1 MPTDKTEST
10 SKPGLAAARGGL
22 GTFAGVFT
30 PSILTILGIILFL
43 RLGYVVGNVGLW
55 HALGIILLANVIS
68 VLTTFSVSAIATNF
82 RVKGGGDYFLI
93 SRTLGLSF
101 GGAIGIVLFLAQSV
115 SIGFYCVGFG
125 EVISTLVAGGNDIAS
140 RLIAAIAVTGLFW
153 LAWQG
158 IALATRFQYV
168 VMAVLGLA
176 LLTFAVGAVVRWDEA
191 LLAQN
196 LSRPDNAP
204 PIWLI
209 FAIFFPAVTGFTQ
222 GVSMSGDLRDPGRS
236 IPAGTFMAVALSIM
250 VYVAA
255 AILLAGSAPPQSLAE
270 DYAVMRNV
278 SLGGWV
284 IVLGVVAAT
293 LSSALASFMGAPR
306 ILQSLAA
313 DRIFPLLRAFERGVG
328 STRNPRRGV
337 ALSGMIGLAVV
348 ALGNLNTIAPVVSM
362 FFLVSYGLVNYA
374 TYYEANAASPSFRPT
389 FRWYHRYL
397 SLAGVLACLGVA
409 LAIDVWS
416 ALIAIAILFGIFQ
429 YLKLRGIPARWADS
443 RRSHYLKQVRDNLIA
458 AAREPEHPRDW
469 RPHTLAFS
477 DSPERRNGL
486 LRFASWVEGGSG
498 LTTVVRVLE
507 GDGARML
514 ALREEAIEELT
525 RELKTYESNAFPL
538 VIAAPSFEAALAVIV
553 QAAGTGPISINTV
566 LANWFDGKSGLVN
579 EWASNR
585 FGRRLRTAFRL
596 GSNLLILNAEQAE
609 WEQLDAVSSNDRV
622 IDIWWRADKTGQMM
636 VLLAYLMTRSDEWHD
651 ATIRVLVP
659 VDQTDADAHLKEVKA
674 VLAAARIEADTEL
687 VVDADSDSI
696 VTHSSNASIVFL
708 QFGIRDGRIVDSFGN
723 DVSRIL
729 PPLPMVVMSMAAQ
742 DVDLD
747 AQPDEGSAAQS
758 AAILDRVSDAQ
769 RRADRA
775 HHRAADAAEAARRA
789 VSALADAAT
798 EGVDQQTIEKLRYEL
813 EDAQEEA
820 QKAARRAVVTSGRR
834 EAAERAA
841 REAGLDLPDE

>member
-1 MPTDKTEST
+1 MPADKAAAE
-10 SKPGLAAARGGL
+10 SKPGRAAKHSSL

-43 RLGYVVGNVGLW
+43 RLGYVVGNGGLW

-125 EVISTLVAGGNDIAS
+125 EAIAALVAGGNDIAAQ
-140 RLIAAIAVTGLFW
+140 LIAAIAVAGLFW

-158 IALATRFQYV
+158 VDLATRFQYI

-176 LLTFAVGAVVRWDEA
+176 LLSFAVGAVLRWDQA
-191 LLAQN
+191 LLDQN
-196 LSRPDNAP
+196 LARPDNAP

-236 IPAGTFMAVALSIM
+236 IPSGTFMAVALSIV

-255 AILLAGSAPPQSLAE
+255 AILLAGSAPQQSLAE

-278 SLGGWV
+278 SIGGWM

-313 DRIFPLLRAFERGVG
+313 DRIFPVLRPFVRGVG
-328 STRNPRRGV
+328 PKRNPRRGV
-337 ALSGMIGLAVV
+337 VFSGMIGLAVV

-374 TYYEANAASPSFRPT
+374 TYYEASAASPSFRPT
-389 FRWYHRYL
+389 LRWYHRYL
-397 SLAGVLACLGVA
+397 SLAGLIACLGVA

-416 ALIAIAILFGIFQ
+416 ALVAVAILFAIFQ

-477 DSPERRNGL
+477 DSPERREGL

-514 ALREEAIEELT
+514 TLREEAIEELT
-525 RELKTYESNAFPL
+525 RELKTYDSNAFPL

-566 LANWFDGKSGLVN
+566 LANWFDGKSGIVN
-579 EWASNR
+579 EWASSR

-609 WEQLDAVSSNDRV
+609 WERLDAVSSGDRV
-622 IDIWWRADKTGQMM
+622 IDIWWRADKTGQMT
-636 VLLAYLMTRSDEWHD
+636 VLLAYLMTRSDEWND

-659 VDQTDADAHLKEVKA
+659 VDQADADAHLAEVKS
-674 VLAAARIEADTEL
+674 VLAAARIEAETEL
-687 VVDADSDSI
+687 VVNADSESI
-696 VTHSSNASIVFL
+696 VAQSSNASIVFL
-708 QFGIRDGRIVDSFGN
+708 QFGIREGRIVDAFGN
-723 DVSRIL
+723 DLSEIL
-729 PPLPMVVMSMAAQ
+729 PRLPMVVMSMAAQ

-758 AAILDRVSDAQ
+758 AAILDKVSDAQ

-775 HHRAADAAEAARRA
+775 HHQAADATDAARRA
-789 VSALADAAT
+789 VSALADAAS
-798 EGVDQQTIEKLRYEL
+798 EGVDQQTIEKLRDEL
-813 EDAQEEA
+813 EEAQEEA

-841 REAGLDLPDE
+841 REAGLDLPEE

>member
-10 SKPGLAAARGGL
+10 SKPGLVATRGGL

-236 IPAGTFMAVALSIM
+236 IPAGTFMAVALSIL

-255 AILLAGSAPPQSLAE
+255 AILLAGSAPPQSLAG

-337 ALSGMIGLAVV
+337 AFSGMIGLAVV

-579 EWASNR
+579 EWASKR

-622 IDIWWRADKTGQMM
+622 IDIWWLADKTGQMM

-775 HHRAADAAEAARRA
+775 HHQAADAAEAARRA
-789 VSALADAAT
+789 VSALADAAS
-798 EGVDQQTIEKLRYEL
+798 EGVDQQTIEKLRDEL

>member
-1 MPTDKTEST
+1 M
-10 SKPGLAAARGGL
+10 
-22 GTFAGVFT
+22 
-30 PSILTILGIILFL
+30 
-43 RLGYVVGNVGLW
+43 
-55 HALGIILLANVIS
+55 
-68 VLTTFSVSAIATNF
+68 
-82 RVKGGGDYFLI
+82 
-93 SRTLGLSF
+93 
-101 GGAIGIVLFLAQSV
+101 
-115 SIGFYCVGFG
+115 
-125 EVISTLVAGGNDIAS
+125 
-140 RLIAAIAVTGLFW
+140 
-153 LAWQG
+153 
-158 IALATRFQYV
+158 
-168 VMAVLGLA
+168 
-176 LLTFAVGAVVRWDEA
+176 
-191 LLAQN
+191 
-196 LSRPDNAP
+196 
-204 PIWLI
+204 
-209 FAIFFPAVTGFTQ
+209 
-222 GVSMSGDLRDPGRS
+222 
-236 IPAGTFMAVALSIM
+236 
-250 VYVAA
+250 
-255 AILLAGSAPPQSLAE
+255 
-270 DYAVMRNV
+270 
-278 SLGGWV
+278 
-284 IVLGVVAAT
+284 
-293 LSSALASFMGAPR
+293 
-306 ILQSLAA
+306 
-313 DRIFPLLRAFERGVG
+313 
-328 STRNPRRGV
+328 
-337 ALSGMIGLAVV
+337 
-348 ALGNLNTIAPVVSM
+348 
-362 FFLVSYGLVNYA
+362 
-374 TYYEANAASPSFRPT
+374 
-389 FRWYHRYL
+389 
-397 SLAGVLACLGVA
+397 
-409 LAIDVWS
+409 
-416 ALIAIAILFGIFQ
+416 
-429 YLKLRGIPARWADS
+429 
-443 RRSHYLKQVRDNLIA
+443 
-458 AAREPEHPRDW
+458 
-469 RPHTLAFS
+469 
-477 DSPERRNGL
+477 
-486 LRFASWVEGGSG
+486 
-498 LTTVVRVLE
+498 
-507 GDGARML
+507 
-514 ALREEAIEELT
+514 
-525 RELKTYESNAFPL
+525 
-538 VIAAPSFEAALAVIV
+538 IAAPSFEAALAVIV

-775 HHRAADAAEAARRA
+775 HHQAADAAEAARRA
-789 VSALADAAT
+789 VSALADAAS
-798 EGVDQQTIEKLRYEL
+798 EGVDQQTIEKLRDEL